1 MPLFLRFTLKNIHE
15 KQLEVRAPM
24 NVKTLNR
31 FARRLN
37 WVVERVCALL
47 VGVMVVVIWFE
58 VLERYFLEMGL
69 TWTEEFSRYV
79 MIWAALLAV
88 SCGAYY
94 REHIG
99 LELFQRFLP
108 FKVARGLVFALDVI
122 SLAFFLFLFYYG
134 IGMTSAGGGQYA
146 TIFGMTM
153 VVPFAA
159 VPVSSALTAVQIF
172 AAMLRSLYAPQAPAA
187 LQEDA
192 Q

>member
-1 MPLFLRFTLKNIHE
+1 
-15 KQLEVRAPM
+15 M
-24 NVKTLNR
+24 NAERLNR
-31 FARRLN
+31 FAYRLN
-37 WVVERVCALL
+37 WVVERICALL

-58 VLERYFLEMGL
+58 VLERYFLELGI

-99 LELFQRFLP
+99 LELFNRFLP
-108 FKVARGLVFALDVI
+108 PKVVRTLVVSLDLI
-122 SLAFFLFLFYYG
+122 GIAFFVFLFYYG
-134 IGMTSAGGGQYA
+134 IGMTAAGSSRYA

-159 VPVSSALTAVQIF
+159 VPVSSALTAIQIF
-172 AAMLRSLYAPQAPAA
+172 AAMFRVPAA
-187 LQEDA
+187 AAGPSNE
-192 Q
+192 